1 MPATDFSD
9 SRVQQVLESR
19 DVATLATLQPSGMP
33 LAVAM
38 WFVHDAR
45 GLAMIS
51 ANNVQKVRNIRRD
64 PRVSVAVE
72 TQHEGSLRCVTIQGR
87 AEFVEEAQP
96 RRPLLDALFEKYQSA
111 LEHRWSGREMPAD
124 RVLFH
129 IVADKVFYWG
139 PDA

>member
-72 TQHEGSLRCVTIQGR
+72 TLRDHSGS
-87 AEFVEEAQP
+87 
-96 RRPLLDALFEKYQSA
+96 RRV
-111 LEHRWSGREMPAD
+111 R
-124 RVLFH
+124 
-129 IVADKVFYWG
+129 
-139 PDA
+139 